1 MLPRHLPGGDA
12 GDVAFGFGPGLARD
26 VGGSREEGGV
36 IGGKIGSE
44 FLGGRGRGYDSLKP
58 FCPIIG
64 HLFGMTCGME
74 TECLNFHPLTGL
86 QVLSCFVLVSFAN
99 EKRLSNVPH
108 SFFDI

>member
-44 FLGGRGRGYDSLKP
+44 FLGGRGRGGYLKQLVGRLETRIQVMGRGYDSLKP

-74 TECLNFHPLTGL
+74 T
-86 QVLSCFVLVSFAN
+86 
-99 EKRLSNVPH
+99 
-108 SFFDI
+108 